1 MVAAEKAPA
10 ALLVAAL
17 VPDEPVP
24 ELMLAAL
31 EPAVPLPALV
41 PEIEAPFVGVPGTL
55 LVPDTPAA
63 NPLPEP
69 LAVPAGP

>member
-1 MVAAEKAPA
+1 
-10 ALLVAAL
+10 
-17 VPDEPVP
+17 
-24 ELMLAAL
+24 MLAAL